1 MKTIG
6 IREARYLD
14 TDLVSDGA
22 TVQVFL
28 LNTMLLTTMLN
39 STPQLMIFKQF
50 LNK

>member
-1 MKTIG
+1 MKRIG

-22 TVQVFL
+22 TVQVCL

-39 STPQLMIFKQF
+39 NYPKVDDTNSS
-50 LNK
+50 

>member
-1 MKTIG
+1 MKRIG

-22 TVQVFL
+22 TVQVCL

-39 STPQLMIFKQF
+39 NYPKIDDIQTVFE
-50 LNK
+50 

>member
-1 MKTIG
+1 MKRIG

-39 STPQLMIFKQF
+39 NYPKVDDTNSS
-50 LNK
+50 